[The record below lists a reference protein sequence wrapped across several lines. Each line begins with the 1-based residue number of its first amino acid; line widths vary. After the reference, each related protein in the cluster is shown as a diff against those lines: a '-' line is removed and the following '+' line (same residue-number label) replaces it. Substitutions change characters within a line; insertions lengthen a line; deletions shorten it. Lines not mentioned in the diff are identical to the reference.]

1 MFLNLL
7 LWAFSMQGCIV
18 SCLQRSVVHAFVGD
32 SITLNC
38 TYNSTGWFREYWY
51 DNKAVKQTETSRDC
65 VNISSSSARR
75 CTLSLT
81 IEKITV
87 RHTPESYYC
96 MVEDVEAYPLKKW
109 EECKTDLRIQG
120 RPSLPVVTPRRQ
132 LIAGRESV
140 LTCSTSGFYPSN
152 ITVSWLHNGHHMS
165 ERGAEKYFSD
175 NEDGTFN
182 ATSSITFIPNVTNHK
197 DLIACQVS
205 HASLI
210 QPVMSNLSLL
220 VNYGPRSVSL
230 VFRTACTADARL
242 IAVNSD
248 VIVSTV
254 NSFLELEC
262 LVDSYPPAHIDWK
275 RQEPNSSWRKIL
287 SKELRWTAIQ
297 EANTGVYWC
306 FTSNSYGEAN
316 TSITIVV
323 QKPSGFHLVK
333 LLATMTVTL
342 VVVLAALAIYFYI
355 TSKRKWKGHPSLAVS
370 LSPEP
375 DESIEEKSK
384 ESAEYAAIWRG
395 SSVSQEAADCL
406 SIQEVPYA
414 DILISGRGCS
424 TPEQR
429 RIPEIL
435 CSDDTQDW
443 TNEELDPAHP
453 HSLQDNTGLHVS
465 QLEVTRK
472 LSTSSEYAVINY
484 SSKPCC

>member
-1 MFLNLL
+1 M
-7 LWAFSMQGCIV
+7 V

-38 TYNSTGWFREYWY
+38 TYDSTNGWFREYWY
-51 DNKAVKQTETSRDC
+51 DSKAVKQTESRRDC
-65 VNISSSSARR
+65 VNISSASSSALR

-81 IEKITV
+81 IGKVTA
-87 RHTPESYYC
+87 RHTPDSYHC

-120 RPSLPVVTPRRQ
+120 RPSLPMVTPRGQ

-140 LTCSTSGFYPSN
+140 LICSTSGFYPSN
-152 ITVSWLHNGHHMS
+152 ITLTWLRNGHHMTD
-165 ERGAEKYFSD
+165 RGAEKYLSD
-175 NEDGTFN
+175 NSDGTFN
-182 ATSSITFIPNVTNHK
+182 ATSSITFTPNVTHHK

-205 HASLI
+205 HAALS
-210 QPVMSNLSLL
+210 QPLTSNLSLL
-220 VNYGPRSVSL
+220 VKYGPRSVSL
-230 VFRTACTADARL
+230 GFRTAHQADAQLR
-242 IAVNSD
+242 AVNSE

-254 NSFLELEC
+254 SSFLELEC

-275 RQEPNSSWRKIL
+275 RQESNTSWRKIL
-287 SKELRWTAIQ
+287 SKELRWTEIQ
-297 EANTGVYWC
+297 EADMGVYWC
-306 FTSNSYGEAN
+306 FASNSYGEAN
-316 TSITIVV
+316 ISVTIVV

-342 VVVLAALAIYFYI
+342 VVVLAALAIYLYI
-355 TSKRKWKGHPSLAVS
+355 TSKGKWKGQPSLAVS

-375 DESIEEKSK
+375 DEPVEEKSK
-384 ESAEYAAIWRG
+384 ESAEYAVIWRG
-395 SSVSQEAADCL
+395 SSVSQEAADSL
-406 SIQEVPYA
+406 SIPEVPYA

-429 RIPEIL
+429 RVPESL

-443 TNEELDPAHP
+443 TNEELGPAHP
-453 HSLQDNTGLHVS
+453 HSLHVS